1 MLETLRLA
9 YLMQTFRN
17 KDRTGCPRP
26 YDILKMGTA
35 GGAKTL
41 GREDI
46 GYLAPSMAADFFL
59 VDVGTLEFAG
69 ALHDAKNILPKLGVS
84 GPVDMTVINGKIVFE
99 DGALPGINERQL
111 AREGESVCTRV
122 LRKNCSVFQRL
133 ATEM

>member
-1 MLETLRLA
+1 M
-9 YLMQTFRN
+9 
-17 KDRTGCPRP
+17 
-26 YDILKMGTA
+26 
-35 GGAKTL
+35 